1 MLYFIYKDFSKLIEE
16 NTKLHKKLVKEI
28 HIIDMLI
35 QKGKQ
40 ILKIIRFR
48 FKIHK
53 DMKERGERVQT
64 HKETKEG

>member
-35 QKGKQ
+35 
-40 ILKIIRFR
+40 
-48 FKIHK
+48 
-53 DMKERGERVQT
+53 
-64 HKETKEG
+64 